1 MFYVADD
8 NERDIDLSETEEL
21 EDTDD
26 LEDGDEPDDGEDEA
40 DDSAE
45 DDGADED
52 GDAGEEDD
60 GGEPQGDDGAADDGE
75 KFPVKWLD
83 ETKELTREE
92 GIQYAQKGMD
102 YDRTKQALHAL
113 REEADALRA
122 FKAEHEAQIEELTAY
137 LKEAGK
143 TSLNDVLDD
152 LRVSEL
158 IGLNIDD
165 VSLPGSFIR
174 CESGEKMRIIPIYP
188 EALQALREYIE
199 TVRPKMIAVPTEHS
213 LFVNVSGERMSRQG
227 FWKIIKHY
235 QEKAHI
241 EKDITPHTLRHSFA
255 AHLLENGADLRSIQ
269 QMLGHSDISSTQ
281 VYTQLVKQNLKAVYN
296 KYHPK
301 A

>member
-8 NERDIDLSETEEL
+8 NEKDIDLSETEEL
-21 EDTDD
+21 EDADD
-26 LEDGDEPDDGEDEA
+26 LEDGDEPDDGEDET

-52 GDAGEEDD
+52 GDEGEEDD

-92 GIQYAQKGMD
+92 VIRYAQKGMD

-143 TSLNDVLDD
+143 TSLGDVLDD
-152 LRVSEL
+152 LRFSEL
-158 IGLNIDD
+158 IGKGDSADLAREKIRAARLERQLAANTQRQTEQDEGKRKAQADLEAFQKEYPDVKVDEALLKELGDD
-165 VSLPGSFIR
+165 LKATGNLTR
-174 CESGEKMRIIPIYP
+174 AYEKMQRRKL
-188 EALQALREYIE
+188 EADNAALRKQIE
-199 TVRPKMIAVPTEHS
+199 ADKQKASNKRRTTGSQKS
-213 LFVNVSGERMSRQG
+213 SGSVSGKR
-227 FWKIIKHY
+227 
-235 QEKAHI
+235 
-241 EKDITPHTLRHSFA
+241 DPLLA
-255 AHLLENGADLRSIQ
+255 ALL
-269 QMLGHSDISSTQ
+269 SDD
-281 VYTQLVKQNLKAVYN
+281 
-296 KYHPK
+296 
-301 A
+301 

>member
-8 NERDIDLSETEEL
+8 NERDIDLSENEEL
-21 EDTDD
+21 EDADD

-52 GDAGEEDD
+52 GDEGGEDD
-60 GGEPQGDDGAADDGE
+60 GGEPQDDDGAADDGE

-92 GIQYAQKGMD
+92 VIRYAQKGMD

-137 LKEAGK
+137 LKESGK

-158 IGLNIDD
+158 IGKGDSADLAREKIRAARLERQLAANTQRQTEQDESSRKAKADLEAFQKEYPD
-165 VSLPGSFIR
+165 VR
-174 CESGEKMRIIPIYP
+174 VD
-188 EALQALREYIE
+188 EALLKELGDDLTATGNLTRAYERLQRRKLEAENASLRKQIE
-199 TVRPKMIAVPTEHS
+199 TGKQKASNKRRTTGSQKSSGSAAGKRDPLIA
-213 LFVNVSGERMSRQG
+213 
-227 FWKIIKHY
+227 
-235 QEKAHI
+235 A
-241 EKDITPHTLRHSFA
+241 
-255 AHLLENGADLRSIQ
+255 LL
-269 QMLGHSDISSTQ
+269 SDD
-281 VYTQLVKQNLKAVYN
+281 
-296 KYHPK
+296 
-301 A
+301 

>member
-8 NERDIDLSETEEL
+8 NEKDIDLSETEEL

-52 GDAGEEDD
+52 GDEGEEDD

-92 GIQYAQKGMD
+92 VIRYAQKGMD

-122 FKAEHEAQIEELTAY
+122 FKSEHEAQIEELTAY

-158 IGLNIDD
+158 IGKGDSADLAREKIRAARLERQLAANAQRQTEQDEGKRKAQADLEAFQKEYPDVKVDEALLKELGDD
-165 VSLPGSFIR
+165 LKATGNLTR
-174 CESGEKMRIIPIYP
+174 AYEKMQRRKL
-188 EALQALREYIE
+188 EADNAALRKQIE
-199 TVRPKMIAVPTEHS
+199 ADKQKASNKRRTTGSQRSAGS
-213 LFVNVSGERMSRQG
+213 VSGKR
-227 FWKIIKHY
+227 
-235 QEKAHI
+235 
-241 EKDITPHTLRHSFA
+241 DPLLA
-255 AHLLENGADLRSIQ
+255 ALL
-269 QMLGHSDISSTQ
+269 SDD
-281 VYTQLVKQNLKAVYN
+281 
-296 KYHPK
+296 
-301 A
+301 

>member
-21 EDTDD
+21 EDADD
-26 LEDGDEPDDGEDEA
+26 LEDGDEPDYGEDEA

-52 GDAGEEDD
+52 GDEGEEDD

-92 GIQYAQKGMD
+92 VIRYAQKGMD

-137 LKEAGK
+137 LKESGK

-152 LRVSEL
+152 LRISTL
-158 IGLNIDD
+158 IGKGDSADLAREKIRAARLERQLAANTQRQTEQDEGKRKAQADLEAFQKEYPDVKVDEALLKELGDD
-165 VSLPGSFIR
+165 LTATGNLTR
-174 CESGEKMRIIPIYP
+174 AYEKMQRRKL
-188 EALQALREYIE
+188 EADNAALRKQIE
-199 TVRPKMIAVPTEHS
+199 DDKQKASNKRRTTGSQKS
-213 LFVNVSGERMSRQG
+213 SGSVSGKR
-227 FWKIIKHY
+227 
-235 QEKAHI
+235 
-241 EKDITPHTLRHSFA
+241 DPLLA
-255 AHLLENGADLRSIQ
+255 ALL
-269 QMLGHSDISSTQ
+269 SDD
-281 VYTQLVKQNLKAVYN
+281 
-296 KYHPK
+296 
-301 A
+301 

>member
-21 EDTDD
+21 EDADD

-52 GDAGEEDD
+52 GDEGEEDD

-92 GIQYAQKGMD
+92 VIRYAQKGMD

-137 LKEAGK
+137 LKESGK

-158 IGLNIDD
+158 IGKGDSADLAREKIRAARLERQLAANAQRQTEQDEGKRKAQADLEAFQKEYPDVKVDEALLKELGDD
-165 VSLPGSFIR
+165 LKATGNLTR
-174 CESGEKMRIIPIYP
+174 AYEKMQRRKL
-188 EALQALREYIE
+188 EADNAALRKQIE
-199 TVRPKMIAVPTEHS
+199 DDKQKASNKRRTTGSQKS
-213 LFVNVSGERMSRQG
+213 SGSVSGKR
-227 FWKIIKHY
+227 
-235 QEKAHI
+235 
-241 EKDITPHTLRHSFA
+241 DPLLA
-255 AHLLENGADLRSIQ
+255 ALL
-269 QMLGHSDISSTQ
+269 SDD
-281 VYTQLVKQNLKAVYN
+281 
-296 KYHPK
+296 
-301 A
+301 

>member
-21 EDTDD
+21 EDADD

-52 GDAGEEDD
+52 GDEGEEDD

-92 GIQYAQKGMD
+92 VIRYAQKGMD

-137 LKEAGK
+137 LKESGK

-152 LRVSEL
+152 LRISTL
-158 IGLNIDD
+158 IGKGDSADLAREKIRAARLERQLAANTQRQTEQDEGKRKAQADLEAFQKEYPDVKVDEALLKELGDD
-165 VSLPGSFIR
+165 LTATGNLTR
-174 CESGEKMRIIPIYP
+174 AYEKMQRRKL
-188 EALQALREYIE
+188 EADNAALRKQIE
-199 TVRPKMIAVPTEHS
+199 DDKQKASNKRRTTGSQKS
-213 LFVNVSGERMSRQG
+213 SGSVSGKR
-227 FWKIIKHY
+227 
-235 QEKAHI
+235 
-241 EKDITPHTLRHSFA
+241 DPLLA
-255 AHLLENGADLRSIQ
+255 ALL
-269 QMLGHSDISSTQ
+269 SDD
-281 VYTQLVKQNLKAVYN
+281 
-296 KYHPK
+296 
-301 A
+301 

>member
-52 GDAGEEDD
+52 GDEGEEDD

-92 GIQYAQKGMD
+92 VIRYAQKGMD

-122 FKAEHEAQIEELTAY
+122 FKAEHEAQIDELTAY

-143 TSLNDVLDD
+143 TSLGDVLDD

-158 IGLNIDD
+158 IGKGDSADLAREKIRAARLERQLAANTQRQTEQDEGKRKAQADLEAFQKEYPDVKVDEALLKELGDD
-165 VSLPGSFIR
+165 LKATGNLTR
-174 CESGEKMRIIPIYP
+174 AYEKMQRRKL
-188 EALQALREYIE
+188 EADNAALRKQIE
-199 TVRPKMIAVPTEHS
+199 ADKQKASNKRRTTGSQKSAGS
-213 LFVNVSGERMSRQG
+213 VSGKRDPL
-227 FWKIIKHY
+227 I
-235 QEKAHI
+235 
-241 EKDITPHTLRHSFA
+241 A
-255 AHLLENGADLRSIQ
+255 ALL
-269 QMLGHSDISSTQ
+269 SDD
-281 VYTQLVKQNLKAVYN
+281 
-296 KYHPK
+296 
-301 A
+301 

>member
-21 EDTDD
+21 EDADD

-52 GDAGEEDD
+52 GDEGEEDD
-60 GGEPQGDDGAADDGE
+60 GGEPQDDDGAADDGE

-92 GIQYAQKGMD
+92 VIRYAQKGMD

-158 IGLNIDD
+158 IGKGDSADLAREKIRAARLERQLAANAQRQTEQDEGKRKAQADLEAFQKEYPDVKVDEALLKELGDD
-165 VSLPGSFIR
+165 LKATGNLTR
-174 CESGEKMRIIPIYP
+174 AYEKMQRRKL
-188 EALQALREYIE
+188 EADNAALRKQIE
-199 TVRPKMIAVPTEHS
+199 DDKQKASNKRRTTGSQKS
-213 LFVNVSGERMSRQG
+213 SGSVSGKR
-227 FWKIIKHY
+227 
-235 QEKAHI
+235 
-241 EKDITPHTLRHSFA
+241 DPLLA
-255 AHLLENGADLRSIQ
+255 ALL
-269 QMLGHSDISSTQ
+269 SDD
-281 VYTQLVKQNLKAVYN
+281 
-296 KYHPK
+296 
-301 A
+301 

>member
-8 NERDIDLSETEEL
+8 NERDIDLSENEEL
-21 EDTDD
+21 EEADD

-52 GDAGEEDD
+52 GDEGEEDD

-92 GIQYAQKGMD
+92 VIRYAQKGMD

-122 FKAEHEAQIEELTAY
+122 FKTEHEAQIEELTAY
-137 LKEAGK
+137 LKESGK

-152 LRVSEL
+152 LRVSTL
-158 IGLNIDD
+158 IGKGDSADLAREKIRAARLERQLAANTQRQTEQDESSRKAKADLEAFQKEYPD
-165 VSLPGSFIR
+165 VR
-174 CESGEKMRIIPIYP
+174 VD
-188 EALQALREYIE
+188 EALLKELGDDLTATGNLTRAYERLQRRKLEADNAALRKQLEAGKQKASNKRR
-199 TVRPKMIAVPTEHS
+199 TTGSQKCSGSAAGKRDPLIA
-213 LFVNVSGERMSRQG
+213 
-227 FWKIIKHY
+227 
-235 QEKAHI
+235 A
-241 EKDITPHTLRHSFA
+241 
-255 AHLLENGADLRSIQ
+255 LL
-269 QMLGHSDISSTQ
+269 SDD
-281 VYTQLVKQNLKAVYN
+281 
-296 KYHPK
+296 
-301 A
+301 

>member
-52 GDAGEEDD
+52 GDEDEEDD
-60 GGEPQGDDGAADDGE
+60 DGEPQGDDGAADDGE

-92 GIQYAQKGMD
+92 VIRYAQKGMD

-122 FKAEHEAQIEELTAY
+122 FKTEHEAQIEELTAY
-137 LKEAGK
+137 LKESGK
-143 TSLNDVLDD
+143 TSLGDVLDD
-152 LRVSEL
+152 LRFSEL
-158 IGLNIDD
+158 IGKGDSADLAREKIRAARLERQLAANAQRQTEQDEGKRKAQADLEAFQKEYPDVKVDEALLKELGDD
-165 VSLPGSFIR
+165 LKATGNLTR
-174 CESGEKMRIIPIYP
+174 AYEKMQRRKL
-188 EALQALREYIE
+188 EADNAALRKQIE
-199 TVRPKMIAVPTEHS
+199 ADKQKASNKRRTTGSQKS
-213 LFVNVSGERMSRQG
+213 SGSVSGKR
-227 FWKIIKHY
+227 
-235 QEKAHI
+235 
-241 EKDITPHTLRHSFA
+241 DPLLA
-255 AHLLENGADLRSIQ
+255 ALL
-269 QMLGHSDISSTQ
+269 SDD
-281 VYTQLVKQNLKAVYN
+281 
-296 KYHPK
+296 
-301 A
+301 

>member
-8 NERDIDLSETEEL
+8 NERDIDLSENEEL
-21 EDTDD
+21 EDADD

-52 GDAGEEDD
+52 GDEGEEDD

-92 GIQYAQKGMD
+92 VIRYAQKGMD

-137 LKEAGK
+137 LKESGK

-158 IGLNIDD
+158 IGKGDSADLAREKIRAARLERQLAANAQRQTEQDEGKRKAQADLEAFQKEYPDVKVDEALLKELGDD
-165 VSLPGSFIR
+165 LKATGNLTR
-174 CESGEKMRIIPIYP
+174 AYEKMQRRKL
-188 EALQALREYIE
+188 EADNAALRKQIE
-199 TVRPKMIAVPTEHS
+199 DDKQKASNKRRTTGSQKS
-213 LFVNVSGERMSRQG
+213 SGSVSGKR
-227 FWKIIKHY
+227 
-235 QEKAHI
+235 
-241 EKDITPHTLRHSFA
+241 DPLLA
-255 AHLLENGADLRSIQ
+255 ALL
-269 QMLGHSDISSTQ
+269 SDD
-281 VYTQLVKQNLKAVYN
+281 
-296 KYHPK
+296 
-301 A
+301 

>member
-8 NERDIDLSETEEL
+8 NEKDIDLSETEEL

-52 GDAGEEDD
+52 GDEGEEDD

-92 GIQYAQKGMD
+92 VIRYAQKGMD

-122 FKAEHEAQIEELTAY
+122 FKTEHEAQVEELTAY
-137 LKEAGK
+137 LKESGK

-158 IGLNIDD
+158 IGKGDSADLAREKIRAARLERQLAANAQRQTERDESSRKAKADLEAFQKEYPDVKVDEALLKELGDD
-165 VSLPGSFIR
+165 LKATGNLTR
-174 CESGEKMRIIPIYP
+174 AYEKMQRRKL
-188 EALQALREYIE
+188 EADNAALRKQIE
-199 TVRPKMIAVPTEHS
+199 ADKQKASNKRRTTGSQKS
-213 LFVNVSGERMSRQG
+213 SGSVSGKR
-227 FWKIIKHY
+227 
-235 QEKAHI
+235 
-241 EKDITPHTLRHSFA
+241 DPLLA
-255 AHLLENGADLRSIQ
+255 ALL
-269 QMLGHSDISSTQ
+269 SDD
-281 VYTQLVKQNLKAVYN
+281 
-296 KYHPK
+296 
-301 A
+301 

>member
-21 EDTDD
+21 EDADD

-52 GDAGEEDD
+52 GDEGEEDD

-92 GIQYAQKGMD
+92 VIRYAQKGMD

-122 FKAEHEAQIEELTAY
+122 FKAEHEAQIDELTAY

-143 TSLNDVLDD
+143 TSLGDVLDD

-158 IGLNIDD
+158 IGKGDSADLAREKIRAARLERQLAANTQRQTEQDEGKRKAQADLEAFQKEYPDVKVDEALLKELGDD
-165 VSLPGSFIR
+165 LKATGNLTR
-174 CESGEKMRIIPIYP
+174 AYEKMQRRKL
-188 EALQALREYIE
+188 EADNAALRKQIE
-199 TVRPKMIAVPTEHS
+199 ADKQKASNKRRTTGSQKSAGS
-213 LFVNVSGERMSRQG
+213 VSGKRDPL
-227 FWKIIKHY
+227 I
-235 QEKAHI
+235 
-241 EKDITPHTLRHSFA
+241 A
-255 AHLLENGADLRSIQ
+255 ALL
-269 QMLGHSDISSTQ
+269 SDD
-281 VYTQLVKQNLKAVYN
+281 
-296 KYHPK
+296 
-301 A
+301 

>member
-21 EDTDD
+21 EDADD
-26 LEDGDEPDDGEDEA
+26 LEDGDEPDDGEDET

-52 GDAGEEDD
+52 GDEDGEADD
-60 GGEPQGDDGAADDGE
+60 GEPQGDDGAADDGE

-92 GIQYAQKGMD
+92 VIRYAQKGMD

-143 TSLNDVLDD
+143 TSLGDVLDD

-158 IGLNIDD
+158 IGKGDSADLAREKIRAARLERQLAANAQRQTEQDEGKRKAQADLEAFQKEYPDVKVDEALLKELGDD
-165 VSLPGSFIR
+165 LKATGNLTR
-174 CESGEKMRIIPIYP
+174 AYEKMQRRKL
-188 EALQALREYIE
+188 EADNAALRKQIE
-199 TVRPKMIAVPTEHS
+199 ADKQKASNKRRTTGSQKS
-213 LFVNVSGERMSRQG
+213 SGSVSGKR
-227 FWKIIKHY
+227 
-235 QEKAHI
+235 
-241 EKDITPHTLRHSFA
+241 DPLLA
-255 AHLLENGADLRSIQ
+255 ALL
-269 QMLGHSDISSTQ
+269 SDD
-281 VYTQLVKQNLKAVYN
+281 
-296 KYHPK
+296 
-301 A
+301 

>member
-8 NERDIDLSETEEL
+8 NERDIDLSETEVL

-52 GDAGEEDD
+52 GDEGEEDD

-92 GIQYAQKGMD
+92 VIRYAQKGMD

-137 LKEAGK
+137 LKESGK
-143 TSLNDVLDD
+143 ASLNDVLDD
-152 LRVSEL
+152 LRFSEL
-158 IGLNIDD
+158 IGKGDSADLAREKIRAARLERQLAANAQRQTEQDEGKRKAQADLEAFQKEYPDVKVDEALLKELGDD
-165 VSLPGSFIR
+165 LKATGNLTR
-174 CESGEKMRIIPIYP
+174 AYEKMQRRKL
-188 EALQALREYIE
+188 EADNAALRKQIE
-199 TVRPKMIAVPTEHS
+199 ADKQKASNKRRTTGSQKS
-213 LFVNVSGERMSRQG
+213 SGSVSGKR
-227 FWKIIKHY
+227 
-235 QEKAHI
+235 
-241 EKDITPHTLRHSFA
+241 DPLLA
-255 AHLLENGADLRSIQ
+255 ALL
-269 QMLGHSDISSTQ
+269 SDD
-281 VYTQLVKQNLKAVYN
+281 
-296 KYHPK
+296 
-301 A
+301 

>member
-26 LEDGDEPDDGEDEA
+26 LEDGDEPDDGEDET

-52 GDAGEEDD
+52 GDEGEEDD

-92 GIQYAQKGMD
+92 VIRYAQKGMD

-122 FKAEHEAQIEELTAY
+122 FKTEHEAQIEELTAY
-137 LKEAGK
+137 LKESGK

-158 IGLNIDD
+158 IGKGDSADLAREKIRAARLERQLAANAQRQTEQDEGKRKAQADLEAFQKEYPDVKVDEALLKELGDD
-165 VSLPGSFIR
+165 LKATGNLTR
-174 CESGEKMRIIPIYP
+174 AYEKMQRRKL
-188 EALQALREYIE
+188 EADNAALRKQIE
-199 TVRPKMIAVPTEHS
+199 DDKQKASNKRRTTGSQKS
-213 LFVNVSGERMSRQG
+213 SGSVLGKR
-227 FWKIIKHY
+227 
-235 QEKAHI
+235 
-241 EKDITPHTLRHSFA
+241 DPLLA
-255 AHLLENGADLRSIQ
+255 ALL
-269 QMLGHSDISSTQ
+269 SDD
-281 VYTQLVKQNLKAVYN
+281 
-296 KYHPK
+296 
-301 A
+301 

>member
-21 EDTDD
+21 EDADD

-52 GDAGEEDD
+52 GDEGEEDD

-92 GIQYAQKGMD
+92 VIRYAQKGMD

-122 FKAEHEAQIEELTAY
+122 FKTEHEAQIEELTAY
-137 LKEAGK
+137 LKESGK

-152 LRVSEL
+152 LRVSTL
-158 IGLNIDD
+158 IGKGDSADLAREKIRAARLERQLAANAQRQTEQDEGKRKAQADLEAFQKEYPDVKVDEALLKELGDD
-165 VSLPGSFIR
+165 LKATGNLTR
-174 CESGEKMRIIPIYP
+174 AYEKMQRRKL
-188 EALQALREYIE
+188 EADNAALRKQIE
-199 TVRPKMIAVPTEHS
+199 DDKQKASNKRRTTGSQKS
-213 LFVNVSGERMSRQG
+213 SGSVSGKR
-227 FWKIIKHY
+227 
-235 QEKAHI
+235 
-241 EKDITPHTLRHSFA
+241 DPLLA
-255 AHLLENGADLRSIQ
+255 ALL
-269 QMLGHSDISSTQ
+269 SDD
-281 VYTQLVKQNLKAVYN
+281 
-296 KYHPK
+296 
-301 A
+301 

>member
-8 NERDIDLSETEEL
+8 NEKDIDLSETEEL

-26 LEDGDEPDDGEDEA
+26 LEDGDEPDDGEDET

-52 GDAGEEDD
+52 GDEGEEDD
-60 GGEPQGDDGAADDGE
+60 GGEPQDDDGAADDGE

-92 GIQYAQKGMD
+92 VIRYAQKGMD

-143 TSLNDVLDD
+143 TSLGDVLDD
-152 LRVSEL
+152 LRFSEL
-158 IGLNIDD
+158 IGKGDSADLAREKIRAARLERQLAANAQRQTEQDEGKRKAQADLEAFQKEYPDVKVDEALLKELGDD
-165 VSLPGSFIR
+165 LKATGNLTR
-174 CESGEKMRIIPIYP
+174 AYEKMQRRKL
-188 EALQALREYIE
+188 EADNAALRKQIE
-199 TVRPKMIAVPTEHS
+199 ADKQKASNKRRTTGSQKSAGS
-213 LFVNVSGERMSRQG
+213 VSGKR
-227 FWKIIKHY
+227 
-235 QEKAHI
+235 
-241 EKDITPHTLRHSFA
+241 DPLLA
-255 AHLLENGADLRSIQ
+255 ALL
-269 QMLGHSDISSTQ
+269 SDD
-281 VYTQLVKQNLKAVYN
+281 
-296 KYHPK
+296 
-301 A
+301 

>member
-26 LEDGDEPDDGEDEA
+26 LEDGDEPDDGEDET

-52 GDAGEEDD
+52 GDEDGEDD

-92 GIQYAQKGMD
+92 VIRYAQKGMD

-137 LKEAGK
+137 LKESGK

-152 LRVSEL
+152 LRISTL
-158 IGLNIDD
+158 IGKGDSADLAREKIRAARLERQLAANAQRQTEQDESSRKAKADLEAFQKEYPDVKVDEALLKELGDD
-165 VSLPGSFIR
+165 LKATGNLTR
-174 CESGEKMRIIPIYP
+174 AYEKMQRRKL
-188 EALQALREYIE
+188 EADNAALRKQIE
-199 TVRPKMIAVPTEHS
+199 ADKQKASNKRRTTGSQKSAGS
-213 LFVNVSGERMSRQG
+213 VSGKR
-227 FWKIIKHY
+227 
-235 QEKAHI
+235 
-241 EKDITPHTLRHSFA
+241 DPLLA
-255 AHLLENGADLRSIQ
+255 ALL
-269 QMLGHSDISSTQ
+269 SDD
-281 VYTQLVKQNLKAVYN
+281 
-296 KYHPK
+296 
-301 A
+301 

>member
-26 LEDGDEPDDGEDEA
+26 LEDGDEPDDGEDES

-52 GDAGEEDD
+52 GDEGEEDD

-92 GIQYAQKGMD
+92 VIRYAQKGMD

-143 TSLNDVLDD
+143 TSLGDVLDD
-152 LRVSEL
+152 LRFSEL
-158 IGLNIDD
+158 IGKGDSADLAREKIRAARLERQLAANAQRQTEQDEGKRKAQADLEAFQKEYPDVKVDEALLKELGDD
-165 VSLPGSFIR
+165 LKATGNLTR
-174 CESGEKMRIIPIYP
+174 AYEKMQRRKL
-188 EALQALREYIE
+188 EADNAALRKQIE
-199 TVRPKMIAVPTEHS
+199 ADKQKASNKRRTTGSQKS
-213 LFVNVSGERMSRQG
+213 SGSVSGKR
-227 FWKIIKHY
+227 
-235 QEKAHI
+235 
-241 EKDITPHTLRHSFA
+241 DPLLA
-255 AHLLENGADLRSIQ
+255 ALL
-269 QMLGHSDISSTQ
+269 SDD
-281 VYTQLVKQNLKAVYN
+281 
-296 KYHPK
+296 
-301 A
+301 

>member
-26 LEDGDEPDDGEDEA
+26 LEDGDEPDDGEDET

-52 GDAGEEDD
+52 GDEGEEDD

-92 GIQYAQKGMD
+92 VIRYAQKGMD

-122 FKAEHEAQIEELTAY
+122 FKTEHEAQIEELTAY
-137 LKEAGK
+137 LKESGK

-158 IGLNIDD
+158 IGKGDSADLAREKIRAARLERQLAANAQRQTEQDEGKRKAQADLEAFQKEYPDVKVDEALLKELGDD
-165 VSLPGSFIR
+165 LKATGNLTR
-174 CESGEKMRIIPIYP
+174 AYEKMQRRKL
-188 EALQALREYIE
+188 EADNAALRKQIE
-199 TVRPKMIAVPTEHS
+199 ADKQKASNKRRTTGSQKS
-213 LFVNVSGERMSRQG
+213 SGSVSGKR
-227 FWKIIKHY
+227 
-235 QEKAHI
+235 
-241 EKDITPHTLRHSFA
+241 DPLLA
-255 AHLLENGADLRSIQ
+255 ALL
-269 QMLGHSDISSTQ
+269 SDD
-281 VYTQLVKQNLKAVYN
+281 
-296 KYHPK
+296 
-301 A
+301 

>member
-21 EDTDD
+21 EEADD

-52 GDAGEEDD
+52 GDEGEEDD

-92 GIQYAQKGMD
+92 VIRYAQKGMD

-143 TSLNDVLDD
+143 TSLGDVLDD

-158 IGLNIDD
+158 IGKGDSADLAREKIRAARLERQLAANTQRQTEQDEGKRKAQADLEAFQKEYPDVKVDEALLKELGDD
-165 VSLPGSFIR
+165 LKATGNLTR
-174 CESGEKMRIIPIYP
+174 AYEKMQRRKL
-188 EALQALREYIE
+188 EADNAALRKQIE
-199 TVRPKMIAVPTEHS
+199 ADKQKASNKRRTTGSQKSAGS
-213 LFVNVSGERMSRQG
+213 VSGKR
-227 FWKIIKHY
+227 
-235 QEKAHI
+235 
-241 EKDITPHTLRHSFA
+241 DPLLA
-255 AHLLENGADLRSIQ
+255 ALL
-269 QMLGHSDISSTQ
+269 SDD
-281 VYTQLVKQNLKAVYN
+281 
-296 KYHPK
+296 
-301 A
+301 